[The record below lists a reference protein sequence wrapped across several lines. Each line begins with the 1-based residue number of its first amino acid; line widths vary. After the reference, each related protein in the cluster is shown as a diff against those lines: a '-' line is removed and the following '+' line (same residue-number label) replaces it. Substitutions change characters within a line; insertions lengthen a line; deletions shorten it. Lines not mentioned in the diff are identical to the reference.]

1 MICFVLGFK
10 EIRSA
15 FDVFSI
21 SSEEKNEYLDSR
33 KKEESTHESRSTD
46 EFRLKDKQV
55 HSRTSRD
62 ETDTWAYIAAEGDHD
77 ITEDSS
83 GKLTMCR

>member
-1 MICFVLGFK
+1 MIFCLFVLDLK

-21 SSEEKNEYLDSR
+21 CSEEKNE
-33 KKEESTHESRSTD
+33 ESAHESRSTD

-83 GKLTMCR
+83 GKLTMCH